1 MAKNKQE
8 AELVKKALAIGA
20 VYVKKRGYGEFEAT
34 DSHKLKV
41 EYIYRALVEDKL
53 VQPLAKKN
61 LSVPNME
68 HKLALWITRQLP
80 VDHPLVT
87 GQS

>member
-1 MAKNKQE
+1 VAKNKNE
-8 AELVKKALAIGA
+8 TELVKKALAVGA

-53 VQPLAKKN
+53 IQPLAKQD
-61 LSVPNME
+61 LSGPNME
-68 HKLALWITRQLP
+68 HKLALWISRQLP
-80 VDHPLVT
+80 DDHPLKLS
-87 GQS
+87 Q